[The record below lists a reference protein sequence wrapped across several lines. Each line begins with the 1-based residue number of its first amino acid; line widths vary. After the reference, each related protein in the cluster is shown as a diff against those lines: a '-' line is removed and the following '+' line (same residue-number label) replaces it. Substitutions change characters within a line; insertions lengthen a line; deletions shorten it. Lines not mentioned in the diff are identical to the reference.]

1 MQYPKMNLSNF
12 LMLVLV
18 TISFAQEKNI
28 LAKSSV
34 ALNTA
39 LNTEQKLFVDDGD
52 GMMMGY
58 ADANL
63 VMTNKYFGLKERLN
77 SKRWQGY
84 HGLTRISES
93 RFFETAGF
101 VLEANNAT
109 RYQSIRKGVF
119 WTGTGLAFLGVLIS
133 SIQLLKDRAENNNEW
148 VWKWENQVFGIGL
161 FTTGLAVDGVWFFS
175 PPNRNTLGLALIAA
189 NKYNKRE

>member
-1 MQYPKMNLSNF
+1 MQYPKMNRLIF
-12 LMLVLV
+12 FMLVLV
-18 TISFAQEKNI
+18 ATLFGQENYM
-28 LAKSSV
+28 LAKNLEV
-34 ALNTA
+34 LEC
-39 LNTEQKLFVDDGD
+39 EQKLFVDDGD

-84 HGLTRISES
+84 YGLKRISES

-101 VLEANNAT
+101 VLEANNAI
-109 RYQSIRKGVF
+109 RYQSIRQGVF
-119 WTGTGLAFLGVLIS
+119 WTGTGLAILGVLIG
-133 SIQLLKDRAENNNEW
+133 SIQFIKNEHQW
-148 VWKWENQVFGIGL
+148 QWGSQAFGIGL
-161 FTTGLAVDGVWFFS
+161 FTAGLAVDAIWFFS
-175 PPNRNTLGLALIAA
+175 PPNRFSLGTALNAA

>member
-1 MQYPKMNLSNF
+1 MQYPKINWVIF

-18 TISFAQEKNI
+18 TTSFSQEKNI
-28 LAKSSV
+28 LVKSLV
-34 ALNTA
+34 AQDN
-39 LNTEQKLFVDDGD
+39 EPKLLIDDGD

-84 HGLTRISES
+84 HGLARISES

-101 VLEANNAT
+101 VREANNAT
-109 RYQSIRKGVF
+109 RYQSIRQGVF
-119 WTGTGLAFLGVLIS
+119 WTGTGLAILGVLIG
-133 SIQLLKDRAENNNEW
+133 SIQFIKNEHQW
-148 VWKWENQVFGIGL
+148 QWDSQALGIGL
-161 FTTGLAVDGVWFFS
+161 FVTGLGVDAVWYFS
-175 PPNRNTLGLALIAA
+175 PPNRYSMGTALNAA
-189 NKYNKRE
+189 NKYNQRK